1 MFSTTRKT
9 IPALV
14 LLSFVSALLLGSASV
29 SPLLWWCTVPGLALL
44 AYTIEAAPKMRQA
57 ILIAYGVGVLKIGIV
72 MSWLLS
78 IYPVDW
84 LTEVSHT
91 TQLIVLIPCYLG
103 IGFVIGTGF
112 ILLTT
117 IRYNTRWVWPLR
129 ALAYGVALVCAELL
143 GAFLFSLYTYG
154 PGSFLNTHFDF
165 GMAGY
170 TLADHGILKY
180 LAVYGG
186 VYILSL
192 VCGFLAYCT
201 RFLFP
206 KRKYLGIAFV
216 LLFICTGYIVL
227 PQISQP
233 TSGIAAIG
241 TSFPSFRMETI
252 EGMKKKQAIL
262 HKAVREA
269 LKTGATTVV
278 LPEDARFGFDVSST
292 TLFEELASMS
302 HAPGAVVVDSYRTHS
317 TDSSVTLRAYIYDI
331 DAQTTYSYDKKYLV
345 PLGEYVPYLFSGIRS
360 TFSHDT
366 TFSPMQYTQG
376 TAQIVSDAPTYIP
389 SVLFCFENIAGSL
402 AKEVVH
408 THSAA
413 LMVHPV
419 SHSWFHAF
427 AALENQERQTLIVQS
442 LYTGVPIVQAGNM
455 APNVLYTPDGKV
467 HEGTIYRTGEKYSI
481 TLF

>member
-180 LAVYGG
+180 LAV
-186 VYILSL
+186 
-192 VCGFLAYCT
+192 
-201 RFLFP
+201 
-206 KRKYLGIAFV
+206 
-216 LLFICTGYIVL
+216 
-227 PQISQP
+227 
-233 TSGIAAIG
+233 
-241 TSFPSFRMETI
+241 
-252 EGMKKKQAIL
+252 
-262 HKAVREA
+262 
-269 LKTGATTVV
+269 
-278 LPEDARFGFDVSST
+278 
-292 TLFEELASMS
+292 
-302 HAPGAVVVDSYRTHS
+302 
-317 TDSSVTLRAYIYDI
+317 
-331 DAQTTYSYDKKYLV
+331 
-345 PLGEYVPYLFSGIRS
+345 
-360 TFSHDT
+360 
-366 TFSPMQYTQG
+366 
-376 TAQIVSDAPTYIP
+376 
-389 SVLFCFENIAGSL
+389 
-402 AKEVVH
+402 
-408 THSAA
+408 
-413 LMVHPV
+413 
-419 SHSWFHAF
+419 
-427 AALENQERQTLIVQS
+427 
-442 LYTGVPIVQAGNM
+442 
-455 APNVLYTPDGKV
+455 
-467 HEGTIYRTGEKYSI
+467 
-481 TLF
+481 